1 MKKYKKV
8 SNSLDKGKI
17 FISTFIG
24 FNQDDKI
31 IIYFRINRFVW
42 YRIIGIESV
51 TI

>member
-17 FISTFIG
+17 FKSTFIA

-31 IIYFRINRFVW
+31 ILYFRLISLLDMF
-42 YRIIGIESV
+42 GIE
-51 TI
+51 